1 MAIKQVFCSA
11 LPSCRFVFANG
22 VVAEFVAG
30 EFHTDEEYQISEL
43 QAEVDRKHP
52 NLFRN
57 PKKLEVDTDAID
69 PIEAIKQKAVADFI
83 AEQKEKEGRDFGN
96 YSMPAVMAPS
106 ADGSTGIKT
115 TAGVKVN
122 IQKSDSGK

>member
-1 MAIKQVFCSA
+1 MAIKQVFCST

-96 YSMPAVMAPS
+96 YTMPAMLPS
-106 ADGSTGIKT
+106 DTGATGLKT
-115 TAGVKVN
+115 TASVKVN
-122 IQKSDSGK
+122 LQKSDSGK